1 MDSDMPS
8 RVLDFSVPDDNKVD
22 AVIWPFPNKPPEHE
36 PLYRLPFNLDNYE
49 DAPI

>member
-8 RVLDFSVPDDNKVD
+8 HFLGVCVPDDNKCNV
-22 AVIWPFPNKPPEHE
+22 VTWPFPNKPPEHE
-36 PLYRLPFNLDNYE
+36 PLYKLPFNPDNEE